1 MKIGDLVRY
10 DTTRYDPLHPNAA
23 ELGVVIKVYH
33 AVGGRVVDSLAGLNW
48 SRQMVD
54 VSFPYGVVADDSY
67 EFEVISEDR

>member
-33 AVGGRVVDSLAGLNW
+33 AVGGRVVDSGAHNW

-67 EFEVISEDR
+67 EFEVINENR